1 MDEKYPG
8 LFRKITTKPGR
19 YNQDLMPASVILEI
33 GADGNR
39 MDEALRAAELVADV
53 LAEVIKRGGFPVSQP
68 TNG

>member
-8 LFRKITTKPGR
+8 LFRMILTKPGR

-53 LAEVIKRGGFPVSQP
+53 VAEVIKRGDFPESKSA
-68 TNG
+68 NG